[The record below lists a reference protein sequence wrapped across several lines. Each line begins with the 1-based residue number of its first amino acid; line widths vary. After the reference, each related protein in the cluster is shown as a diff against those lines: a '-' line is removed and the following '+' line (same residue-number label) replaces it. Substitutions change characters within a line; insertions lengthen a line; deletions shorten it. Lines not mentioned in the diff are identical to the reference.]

1 MHQFPILCS
10 QLGQDSFRTFELCA
24 VDGLSTC
31 AVTFGEVSTL
41 KHELRYDTMEARAL
55 VTKTVTSGREFTEV
69 LRGLGDD
76 VVEELEC
83 DTTGVLAVDCDVEL
97 RARTSHQGDREAE
110 WVYARVIHERGSVHI
125 ARFEDDVR

>member
-24 VDGLSTC
+24 VDGLSTR

-41 KHELRYDTMEARAL
+41 KHELRYDTVEARAL

-69 LRGLGDD
+69 LRGPRDNI
-76 VVEELEC
+76 VEELE
-83 DTTGVLAVDCDVEL
+83 DDATSGLVVDGDVEL
-97 RARTSHQGDREAE
+97 ILSGLVGKIRCI
-110 WVYARVIHERGSVHI
+110 YAIVTHENVGHCG
-125 ARFEDDVR
+125 